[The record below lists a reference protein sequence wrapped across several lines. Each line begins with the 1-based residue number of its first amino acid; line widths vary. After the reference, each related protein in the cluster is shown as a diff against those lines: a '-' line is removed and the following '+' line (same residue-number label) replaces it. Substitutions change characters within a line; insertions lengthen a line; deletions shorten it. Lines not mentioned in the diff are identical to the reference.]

1 MRQRLLNGKKLTGTE
16 FFKTFAEIKIYPY
29 FCIEFDTR
37 YYADT
42 V

>member
-1 MRQRLLNGKKLTGTE
+1 MKEPYLHGKE
-16 FFKTFAEIKIYPY
+16 FFKTFVGIKIYPY
-29 FCIEFDTR
+29 FYMEFDTR